1 MCPRGGKASLAVRAP
16 PALTGPRTGDVMTNI
31 FSSASVLLR
40 LAASSKKQVL
50 QEMSRSAGRVL
61 RMPERRVF
69 DVILERE
76 RLGSTALGRG
86 VAIPHAKL
94 AELDRVV
101 CVFATLARPVSFD
114 AVDDLPVD
122 LVFMLLAPEQAGAE
136 HLRALARVSRMFRD
150 PDMCEKLRGCTSDD
164 AVLALF
170 GETAARAA

>member
-1 MCPRGGKASLAVRAP
+1 
-16 PALTGPRTGDVMTNI
+16 MTDI
-31 FSSASVLLR
+31 LSSASVLLR

-101 CVFATLARPVSFD
+101 GVFATLARPVSFD

-136 HLRALARVSRMFRD
+136 HLRALAQVSRLFRD